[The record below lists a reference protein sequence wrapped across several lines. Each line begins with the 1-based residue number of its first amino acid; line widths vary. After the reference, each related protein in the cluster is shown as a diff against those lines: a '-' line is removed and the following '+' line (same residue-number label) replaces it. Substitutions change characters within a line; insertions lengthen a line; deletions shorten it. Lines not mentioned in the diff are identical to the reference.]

1 MPKGATNWKPEVEE
15 FWKQNKI
22 KTTIIQFL
30 VKTTKKTLLLNI
42 IYEKNT
48 EETID
53 LAEDDV
59 IENNIILKK

>member
-1 MPKGATNWKPEVEE
+1 M
-15 FWKQNKI
+15 
-22 KTTIIQFL
+22 
-30 VKTTKKTLLLNI
+30 KTTKKTLLLNI